1 MRNGSYEEDRVQCTA
16 ERQDGKRCTQI
27 GTHSN
32 GGGVLCDRHHQQKM
46 KPVLRVVGIVIEP
59 WKLSIFKKHLDA
71 AGLNHTQRPGPV
83 PGTILL
89 TVRCESP
96 IAIKPIIEAA
106 HKEAGGE

>member
-16 ERQDGKRCTQI
+16 KRQDGTRCTRI

-32 GGGVLCDRHHQQKM
+32 GGGVLCKTHHD
-46 KPVLRVVGIVIEP
+46 KPQRLAGIVIEP
-59 WKLSIFKKHLDA
+59 WKLSIFKKHLRV
-71 AGLNHTQRPGPV
+71 AGLTFTQTKGPV

>member
-1 MRNGSYEEDRVQCTA
+1 MVMRTNEPDKLQCTA
-16 ERQDGKRCTQI
+16 KRQDGTRCTRI

-32 GGGVLCDRHHQQKM
+32 GGGVLCKTHHDKS
-46 KPVLRVVGIVIEP
+46 VLRVAGIVIEP

-71 AGLNHTQRPGPV
+71 AGLSYTQQRPGPV

-96 IAIKPIIEAA
+96 IAIKPIVEAA
-106 HKEAGGE
+106 HKEASGE